1 MLERIGH
8 LSFGLDNVS
17 AKVAL
22 ALAIGVFV
30 HVFPRRLKDLF
41 RDSFVQTP
49 SWVQGVVLAFVAYGI
64 HLAAGAK
71 AEPFVYGQ
79 F

>member
-1 MLERIGH
+1 GRIAHFSTGV
-8 LSFGLDNVS
+8 DNIS
-17 AKVAL
+17 LKVAL
-22 ALAIGVFV
+22 ALAVGVFV
-30 HVFPRRLKDLF
+30 HVLPLRWKESF
-41 RDSFVQTP
+41 RDSFAQTP